1 MIRRPSRST
10 LFPYTT
16 LFRSI
21 FIRRFPVR
29 TVDKQKTKE
38 LTRRDHSEPNQPHLR
53 RLAESTQRI
62 EVRAQGST
70 VEPARRILQL
80 ARESVGRL
88 RAVHLFE
95 KPQPGPGIRFDIEQ
109 PDLGTASGTLALRLR
124 MISQSD

>member
-1 MIRRPSRST
+1 MKLLKLSACREATSVHNPNCSHAYS
-10 LFPYTT
+10 F
-16 LFRSI
+16 
-21 FIRRFPVR
+21 RRFPVR

-95 KPQPGPGIRFDIEQ
+95 KPQPGPGIRFDIDR
-109 PDLGTASGTLALRLR
+109 PDLGTARSEEHTP
-124 MISQSD
+124 